1 MWYYGIYYI
10 GVAEMQQWAGRKTRV
25 HQTAGKTPAILFLEV
40 LAINNPI
47 DFVKDYDKISL
58 TILLIIIGGNRDN
71 KKDKKSEIKLSS
83 ENPMIRQ
90 LFQDYDINNIYDL
103 ENALKDVLESNIEE
117 MKALGMGDMLLP
129 ERQNKMKHI
138 LVGTCLSYEF
148 KRHGL
153 EGA

>member
-1 MWYYGIYYI
+1 
-10 GVAEMQQWAGRKTRV
+10 
-25 HQTAGKTPAILFLEV
+25 

-58 TILLIIIGGNRDN
+58 TILLIITGGNMEN
-71 KKDKKSEIKLSS
+71 KKDKKSEIKFSS
-83 ENPMIRQ
+83 ENPMTRQ

-129 ERQNKMKHI
+129 ERQNDKMKHI